1 MALDDSLARG
11 RIREMIRQQ
20 NERIEAGIDRLGSIT
35 RRPGRRGPWLR
46 AVHKKAMHLLGDV
59 LIGGCTTDKG
69 TKHECRV
76 IVYIELSLDQP
87 SRLSVYA
94 ISARDHAIEN
104 FPLCL
109 QLSQHLL
116 QRVLQD
122 SHAGTLCELTAAL
135 RQILAPIVDIDVL
148 KVIDGEPGRRLSYYT
163 PAGVVGLVMLP
174 DGGRLVSTW
183 IPESSLDT
191 TVLDRRKLAF
201 ANYERTGRIASL
213 VEIAPAK
220 DADGGRAPR
229 DSSSTT
235 DFRGLVRPVTS

>member
-1 MALDDSLARG
+1 MVLDDSLARG

-59 LIGGCTTDKG
+59 LIGGCTADEG

-94 ISARDHAIEN
+94 ISAKEHAIEN

-122 SHAGTLCELTAAL
+122 SHAGTLRELTAAL
-135 RQILAPIVDIDVL
+135 RQILAPIVDVDVL

-163 PAGVVGLVMLP
+163 PAGIVGLVMLP

-191 TVLDRRKLAF
+191 TILDRRKLAF
-201 ANYERTGRIASL
+201 ANYARTGRLASL
-213 VEIAPAK
+213 VEVAPAK
-220 DADGGRAPR
+220 TAGGGHSSRAP
-229 DSSSTT
+229 SSAVG
-235 DFRGLVRPVTS
+235 FVGLVRPASS